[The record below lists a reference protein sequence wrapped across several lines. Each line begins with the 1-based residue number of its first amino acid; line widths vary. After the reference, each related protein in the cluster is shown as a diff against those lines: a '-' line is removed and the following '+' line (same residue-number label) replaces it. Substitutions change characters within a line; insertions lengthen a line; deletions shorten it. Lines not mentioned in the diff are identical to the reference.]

1 MNNLTSAVNVFD
13 LTIYVITI
21 ESFIQSHTQIHT
33 HRVIYIYT
41 QKNRTMSIFHK
52 HIFALTQKKQLSLED
67 KRVIDSIKTR
77 FSLEHF
83 HFHRFYK
90 KKGYRFDDS
99 KYKDIGFVNLQSSC
113 YTDIK

>member
-1 MNNLTSAVNVFD
+1 
-13 LTIYVITI
+13 
-21 ESFIQSHTQIHT
+21 
-33 HRVIYIYT
+33 
-41 QKNRTMSIFHK
+41 MSIFHK

-90 KKGYRFDDS
+90 KKGYRFDDL
-99 KYKDIGFVNLQSSC
+99 KYEDIGFVNLQRSC

>member
-1 MNNLTSAVNVFD
+1 MLSQ
-13 LTIYVITI
+13 
-21 ESFIQSHTQIHT
+21 ESHVYRVT
-33 HRVIYIYT
+33 HRFTHRAIYIYI

-67 KRVIDSIKTR
+67 KRVIDSITTR

-90 KKGYRFDDS
+90 KKGYRFDDL
-99 KYKDIGFVNLQSSC
+99 KYKDIGFVNLQRSC